1 MGLSYDQLFP
11 GRFIKAGEMT
21 GKPVTLK
28 IKSVALDVMESE
40 DGTEQM
46 QAVVNFVEIK
56 RQWAL
61 NKTNAQCLVAM
72 WGFDSSDWVGK
83 RVTLF
88 AERDTSGMSASGVC
102 LRVAGSP
109 DIDGPVKAEIKL
121 PRRKTVTRTLTK
133 TVKPTAMT
141 DEVTG
146 EVGETSPQT
155 PQDTPRTTSQ
165 TGPDADADP
174 DRERW
179 EALSEESG
187 IDPAIDDGMAEL
199 DALEEPT
206 PADPITPARAKAL
219 RDNMKRLKIS
229 LEEWRELLAQY
240 EVESAN
246 SLSTEQAAE
255 LLTTLDAQT
264 PASWLAQRAMV

>member
-121 PRRKTVTRTLTK
+121 PRRRAVTRTLTR
-133 TVKPTAMT
+133 TAKPTAMT

-146 EVGETSPQT
+146 EVGETAPQA
-155 PQDTPRTTSQ
+155 PQDAPESASE
-165 TGPDADADP
+165 PFDV
-174 DRERW
+174 DRATL
-179 EALSEESG
+179 EALN
-187 IDPAIDDGMAEL
+187 
-199 DALEEPT
+199 ALEEPVS
-206 PADPITPARAKAL
+206 DSPITTAQAKAL

-255 LLTTLDAQT
+255 LLATLDAQT
-264 PASWLAQRAMV
+264 PSSWLAQRAMV

>member
-121 PRRKTVTRTLTK
+121 PRRRAVTRTLTK
-133 TVKPTAMT
+133 TAKPTAMT

-146 EVGETSPQT
+146 EVGETT
-155 PQDTPRTTSQ
+155 PETPLEAPTSAPEP
-165 TGPDADADP
+165 GD
-174 DRERW
+174 
-179 EALSEESG
+179 
-187 IDPAIDDGMAEL
+187 IDPALDDGLDEL
-199 DALEEPT
+199 DALEEPVS
-206 PADPITPARAKAL
+206 DSPITSAQAKAL

-240 EVESAN
+240 EDESAN